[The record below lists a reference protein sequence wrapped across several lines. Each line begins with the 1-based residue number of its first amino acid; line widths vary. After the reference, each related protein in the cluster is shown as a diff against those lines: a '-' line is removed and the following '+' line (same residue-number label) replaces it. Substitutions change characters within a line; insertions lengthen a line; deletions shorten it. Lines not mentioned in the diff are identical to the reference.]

1 MRSIAS
7 NPPLARRW
15 RRWGV
20 LSFFLLLTVAATWV
34 WAHEGHA
41 PLPTRGVQVDLAK
54 GTIIMTKATRDALD
68 LQTAPLAKQPV
79 EERLLAYVTLVAPWR
94 SHAFVTS
101 RLSGRIESL
110 LVKPGQVV
118 QAGQA
123 VALVH
128 STELEN
134 LQAELLNAHQALQL
148 SSKVLAE
155 VQTLQK
161 ENIASPWEL
170 LERQTRQRENQSAVD
185 ITRSKLRN
193 VGLTGDQL
201 DELVRDGASKFVRT
215 LTLTAPISGTVIHAD
230 QIVGKVIDHNEHIVE
245 IVDLAAVWVRIGVLE
260 QDWHRVQV
268 GQPLEIRLAAYPQ
281 ETITAKVTVKGTML
295 DEQTHLGTVWAELSN
310 PPGREPRFLPGM
322 HGQARIVVARPETLA
337 VPTGAVHSDGAERYV
352 LVEEESTNRSG
363 QYRKRPVVVGI
374 QTPTLTQLREGDVFP
389 GDRIVTQG
397 GHELAPFF
405 FPGVLRVSPQAAK
418 NIGLRV
424 EPVQRQVVENTLTVD
439 GTVDVPPEKRSLAS
453 TRLAGT
459 IQRILVDRGQSVEAG
474 QIVAEV
480 TSLELQSLQLELLQ
494 VHVQH
499 ESTAEHLAQLRQ
511 AGGES
516 SRVLPQFRLWELE
529 NLYQT
534 TRNRRD
540 SLQRNLMALGVS
552 RTQLDEL
559 LQHKRLVETLP
570 VRAPIAGV
578 VMQFDKAL
586 GQAVKAEE
594 PLLEIHDLSQ
604 AWVQGFI
611 SEQEFPQI
619 RIGQK
624 VRVRLVADASF
635 QAEGRVVRSAR
646 IFGVENRTLAVW
658 VEVPT
663 KPQGGWQHNLLARLT
678 ISLGKP
684 APVVAVPQLAVVHEG
699 TRAFVFVRKP
709 DGVFVRRTVSLGRAD
724 DRLVEITVGLQEG
737 EAVAVEGAAALQTA
751 YAAVR

>member
-1 MRSIAS
+1 MRSLAS

-41 PLPTRGVQVDLAK
+41 PLPTRGVQVDPAK

-68 LQTAPLAKQPV
+68 LQTTPVAKQPV

-94 SHAFVTS
+94 NHAFVTS
-101 RLSGRIESL
+101 RLSGRIESFS
-110 LVKPGQVV
+110 VKPGQVV
-118 QAGQA
+118 QAGQS
-123 VALVH
+123 VAKVH

-134 LQAELLNAHQALQL
+134 LQNELLNAHQALQL
-148 SSKVLAE
+148 SSKVLEE
-155 VQTLQK
+155 VRKLQA
-161 ENIASPWEL
+161 ENISSKWDL
-170 LERQTRQRENQSAVD
+170 LEAQTRQRDNQIAVD
-185 ITRSKLRN
+185 IARSKLRN

-201 DELVRDGASKFVRT
+201 EELVREGASKFFRS
-215 LTLTAPISGTVIHAD
+215 LTLTAPIGGTVIHAD
-230 QIVGKVIDHNEHIVE
+230 QTVGKVIDPNEHVVE
-245 IVDLAAVWVRIGVLE
+245 IVDLATVWVRIGVLE

-268 GQPLEIRLAAYPQ
+268 GQSLEIRLAAYPQ
-281 ETITAKVTVKGTML
+281 ETFAAKVSVKGMML
-295 DEQTHLGTVWAELSN
+295 DEQTHLGTVWAELTN
-310 PPGREPRFLPGM
+310 PSEREPRFLPGM
-322 HGQARIVVARPETLA
+322 YGQARIVVARPETLA

-363 QYRKRPVVVGI
+363 QYRKRPVVLGI
-374 QTPTLTQLREGDVFP
+374 QTPMLTQLREGDVFP

-397 GHELAPFF
+397 GHELAPYF
-405 FPGVLRVSPQAAK
+405 FPGVLRVSLQAAK

-424 EPVQRQVVENTLTVD
+424 EPAQRQTVENTLTLD
-439 GTVDVPPEKRSLAS
+439 GAVDVPPEKRAVVS
-453 TRLAGT
+453 TRLAGS
-459 IQRILVDRGQSVEAG
+459 IQRILVDRGQSVQAG

-499 ESTAEHLAQLRQ
+499 ESAAERSAQLRQ
-511 AGGES
+511 AGSES
-516 SRVLPQFRLWELE
+516 NRVVPQFRRWELE

-540 SLQRNLMALGVS
+540 SLQRNLLALGLS
-552 RTQLDEL
+552 RVQLDEL
-559 LQHKRLVETLP
+559 LKHKRLVETLP

-604 AWVQGFI
+604 ACVQGFV

-619 RIGQK
+619 RIGQS

-635 QAEGRVVRSAR
+635 QAEGRLVRSAR
-646 IFGVENRTLAVW
+646 IFGAENRTLAVW
-658 VEVPT
+658 VEVSTQP
-663 KPQGGWQHNLLARLT
+663 KGGWQHNLLARLT
-678 ISLGKP
+678 ISLSKP
-684 APVVAVPQLAVVHEG
+684 APIVAVPHTAVVYEG
-699 TRAFVFVRKP
+699 TRAFVFVQKP
-709 DGVFVRRTVSLGRAD
+709 DGVFVRRAISLGRAD
-724 DRLVEITVGLQEG
+724 DRLVEITDGLQEG